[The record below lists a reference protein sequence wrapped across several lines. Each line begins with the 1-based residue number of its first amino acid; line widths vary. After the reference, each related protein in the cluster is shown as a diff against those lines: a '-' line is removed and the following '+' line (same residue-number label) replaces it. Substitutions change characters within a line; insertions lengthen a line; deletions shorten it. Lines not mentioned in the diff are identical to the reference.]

1 MFEDQVVAGL
11 SRAPVGS
18 ANPDAVRVQ
27 VRLPWYRSLPLA
39 CVERLDLALDGVPI
53 PAAEVT
59 IVMNGARYPL
69 ADIAELREVWWFVL
83 DVLDLEIAPS
93 RDIQPGDHLVDV
105 ALGLLLPYGD
115 GDWRASLNIRQ
126 LAEDSRQL
134 TLEGRGTTA

>member
-1 MFEDQVVAGL
+1 
-11 SRAPVGS
+11 
-18 ANPDAVRVQ
+18 
-27 VRLPWYRSLPLA
+27 
-39 CVERLDLALDGVPI
+39 
-53 PAAEVT
+53 
-59 IVMNGARYPL
+59 
-69 ADIAELREVWWFVL
+69 
-83 DVLDLEIAPS
+83 LEIAPS